1 MLQKKLSN
9 SKKCLYFDQNFAVV
23 TKILLIDDHQI
34 ILDSLQMLFS
44 SISNIEVVGTLSESR
59 KVKKFLDNN
68 DVDIVITDLNM
79 PQMSGIDLTLQIKE
93 FFPKVKVLLL
103 TMIEEGSNIREAIK
117 VGVNGYVLK
126 KAGKDELEKAV
137 LSLIAGKNYYSEAVI
152 DELAATSDDENLN
165 EAQPETM
172 LHLTSREIEILKLV
186 AQELPSNKI
195 GEMLFISMATV
206 ETHRRNLMQKL
217 GSKTSIGLVKY
228 AIKHGLI
235 D

>member
-1 MLQKKLSN
+1 M
-9 SKKCLYFDQNFAVV
+9 

-44 SISNIEVVGTLSESR
+44 TIPNMEVVGTIRESR
-59 KVKKFLDNN
+59 KAKAFLENHE
-68 DVDIVITDLNM
+68 VDIVITDFNM

-93 FFPKVKVLLL
+93 FYPNVKVLLL
-103 TMIEEGSNIREAIK
+103 TMVEDAPHIREAIK
-117 VGVNGYVLK
+117 AGVNGYVLK

-137 LSLIAGKNYYSEAVI
+137 LSLVVGKKYFSEAVI
-152 DELAATSDDENLN
+152 EELLASNDIEDLN
-165 EAQPETM
+165 DTHPETM

-195 GEMLFISMATV
+195 ANKLFISMATV
-206 ETHRRNLMQKL
+206 ETHRSNLMKKL

>member
-1 MLQKKLSN
+1 M
-9 SKKCLYFDQNFAVV
+9 
-23 TKILLIDDHQI
+23 TRLLLVDDHQI
-34 ILDSLQMLFS
+34 ILDSLSLLFS
-44 SISNIEVVGTLSESR
+44 SIPNIEIAGIVNESR
-59 KVKKFLDNN
+59 KVKTFLENN
-68 DVDIVITDLNM
+68 EVDIVITDLNM

-103 TMIEEGSNIREAIK
+103 TMVEDAPHIREAIK
-117 VGVNGYVLK
+117 AGVNGYVLK
-126 KAGKDELEKAV
+126 KAGKDELEKAI
-137 LSLIAGKNYYSEAVI
+137 LSIIAGKKYYSEAVI
-152 DELAATSDDENLN
+152 DELAATKDEEDLN

>member
-1 MLQKKLSN
+1 M
-9 SKKCLYFDQNFAVV
+9 
-23 TKILLIDDHQI
+23 TRLLLVDDHQI
-34 ILDSLQMLFS
+34 ILDSLSLLFS
-44 SISNIEVVGTLSESR
+44 SIPNIEIVGIVNESK
-59 KVKKFLDNN
+59 KVKTFLENN
-68 DVDIVITDLNM
+68 EVDIVITDLNM

-103 TMIEEGSNIREAIK
+103 TMVEDAPHIREAIK
-117 VGVNGYVLK
+117 SGVNGYVLK
-126 KAGKDELEKAV
+126 KAGKDELEKAI
-137 LSLIAGKNYYSEAVI
+137 LSLIAGKKYYSEAVI
-152 DELAATSDDENLN
+152 DELAATKDEEDLN

-228 AIKHGLI
+228 ALKHGLI

>member
-1 MLQKKLSN
+1 M
-9 SKKCLYFDQNFAVV
+9 
-23 TKILLIDDHQI
+23 TRLLLVDDHQI
-34 ILDSLQMLFS
+34 ILDSLSLLFS
-44 SISNIEVVGTLSESR
+44 SIPNIEIVGIVNESR
-59 KVKKFLDNN
+59 KVKAFLENN
-68 DVDIVITDLNM
+68 EVDIVITDLNM

-93 FFPKVKVLLL
+93 FYPDIKVLLL
-103 TMIEEGSNIREAIK
+103 TMVEDAPNIREAIK
-117 VGVNGYVLK
+117 AGVNGYVLK
-126 KAGKDELEKAV
+126 KAGKDELEKAI
-137 LSLIAGKNYYSEAVI
+137 LSIIAGKKYYSEAVI
-152 DELAATSDDENLN
+152 DELAATKDEEDLN
-165 EAQPETM
+165 EAQPQTM

-228 AIKHGLI
+228 ALKHGLI

>member
-1 MLQKKLSN
+1 M
-9 SKKCLYFDQNFAVV
+9 
-23 TKILLIDDHQI
+23 TRLLLVDDHQI
-34 ILDSLQMLFS
+34 ILDSLSLLFS
-44 SISNIEVVGTLSESR
+44 SIPNIEIAGIVNESR
-59 KVKKFLDNN
+59 KVKTFLETHE
-68 DVDIVITDLNM
+68 VDIVITDLNM

-93 FFPKVKVLLL
+93 FYPDIKVLLL
-103 TMIEEGSNIREAIK
+103 TMVEDAPHIREAIK
-117 VGVNGYVLK
+117 AGVNGYVLK
-126 KAGKDELEKAV
+126 KAGKDELEKAI
-137 LSLIAGKNYYSEAVI
+137 LSLIAGKKYYSEAVI
-152 DELAATSDDENLN
+152 DELAATSDEEDLN

-228 AIKHGLI
+228 ALKHGLI

>member
-1 MLQKKLSN
+1 M
-9 SKKCLYFDQNFAVV
+9 
-23 TKILLIDDHQI
+23 TRLLLVDDHQI
-34 ILDSLQMLFS
+34 ILDSLSLLFS
-44 SISNIEVVGTLSESR
+44 SIPNIEIAGIVNESR
-59 KVKKFLDNN
+59 KVKTFLENN
-68 DVDIVITDLNM
+68 EVDIVITDLNM

-103 TMIEEGSNIREAIK
+103 TMVEDAPHIREAIK
-117 VGVNGYVLK
+117 AGVNGYVLK
-126 KAGKDELEKAV
+126 KAGKDELEKAI
-137 LSLIAGKNYYSEAVI
+137 LSLIAGKKYYSEAVI
-152 DELAATSDDENLN
+152 DELAATKDEEDLN